1 MGRRWWQKEARA
13 NAEQERRFSAQA
25 ATQTDEIVNIVPHA
39 AEEIEHHDAHDV
51 VNNITEVVDTLA
63 QVVEDTIPDVQE
75 NVEDESF
82 EQQDED
88 VQVPGITI
96 AQAVNSSFNSNK
108 KKRRR

>member
-13 NAEQERRFSAQA
+13 NAEKERRISAQA
-25 ATQTDEIVNIVPHA
+25 ATQTDEIVNIAPHA
-39 AEEIEHHDAHDV
+39 AEEIEHHDTHDV
-51 VNNITEVVDTLA
+51 VNNIADAVDTLA
-63 QVVEDTIPDVQE
+63 QVVEDAIPDVQE

>member
-13 NAEQERRFSAQA
+13 NAEKERRASKQA
-25 ATQTDEIVNIVPHA
+25 ASHPDEIVNIAPHA

-51 VNNITEVVDTLA
+51 VNNIVDAVDTLA

>member
-13 NAEQERRFSAQA
+13 KAEQERRFSAQA
-25 ATQTDEIVNIVPHA
+25 ATQTDEIVNIAPHA
-39 AEEIEHHDAHDV
+39 AEEIEHHDTHDV
-51 VNNITEVVDTLA
+51 VNNIAEVVDTLT
-63 QVVEDTIPDVQE
+63 QVIEDAIPDVQE